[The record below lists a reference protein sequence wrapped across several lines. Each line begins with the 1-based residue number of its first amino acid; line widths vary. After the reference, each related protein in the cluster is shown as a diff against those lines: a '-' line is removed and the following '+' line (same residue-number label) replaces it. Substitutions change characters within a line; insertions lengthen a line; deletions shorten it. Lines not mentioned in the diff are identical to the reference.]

1 MLAAAEGLGVA
12 LVSWPLSERLFKS
25 GALVCALEDKVD
37 TGEQFYLAHRPEE
50 QERPEVES
58 IIEWVLEEFQADE

>member
-1 MLAAAEGLGVA
+1 M
-12 LVSWPLSERLFKS
+12 
-25 GALVCALEDKVD
+25 CALEDKVD

-58 IIEWVLEEFQADE
+58 IIEWVLEEFRADE